1 MNNNALD
8 NVNSLNNILCNIE
21 ISYNKQNIV
30 FYCISQLACYIRII
44 NIFVI
49 LDHEMPAD
57 SAVYL
62 FTQNYT
68 QTAIACREN
77 KLFISIEM
85 YFFRCV
91 LAK

>member
-1 MNNNALD
+1 MNNNNALD

-30 FYCISQLACYIRII
+30 FYCISQLACFIRII
-44 NIFVI
+44 QMFFVI
-49 LDHEMPAD
+49 LDYEITAD

-68 QTAIACREN
+68 QTAITCGEN
-77 KLFISIEM
+77 K
-85 YFFRCV
+85 
-91 LAK
+91 